1 MFRKH
6 PVRILGAV
14 AVITAVL
21 FVCSASGNSTWF
33 SGPAWLG
40 SVGWFGFLLGVL
52 VLICLACYLGVARI
66 RQRAR

>member
-1 MFRKH
+1 MFSKH
-6 PVRILGAV
+6 PVRIIGVV

-33 SGPAWLG
+33 RGPAWLG
-40 SVGWFGFLLGVL
+40 SVGWFGFLVGVL
-52 VLICLACYLGVARI
+52 ILIGAAIYLAAARI